1 MMAWRMS
8 LPTKW
13 RIIIACALSL
23 ILFSAATVLHFIKQ
37 GSLLSLLSSILALVP
52 LSFIVRFAT
61 AEIVQTLQSHYKSD
75 RFKDLVTP
83 FLGSISELCFV
94 LVAVLRNE
102 GRLAQMVVIGLA
114 VSECLLTL
122 GTGVFRGLRLD
133 SFESHPI
140 IIARHNSRLLLMSI
154 ITIVAPAVLN
164 FASSDKDK
172 DANLLARIAAI
183 ALLPQFF
190 YHVYFLHL
198 TYTRSV
204 SAETNNSPEPPTP
217 SSTESKIT
225 LKSLRTAALGKLE
238 DSYESQLSLPF
249 SLVLFVFS
257 ITLLLVDSIYITTS
271 IESSNDATSTSFV
284 PLIIIPIALS
294 GIESILSI
302 AMADEELVPYVVE
315 AMTWSTMRNLF
326 IFGPVAVILTWTLD
340 ASIIMTPDGFQTVVL
355 GLAIVFLFSVLHYS
369 PAAALGVRRPYGNP
383 EGLFLITSFF
393 MFAVASFT
401 FGKTD

>member
-1 MMAWRMS
+1 
-8 LPTKW
+8 
-13 RIIIACALSL
+13 
-23 ILFSAATVLHFIKQ
+23 
-37 GSLLSLLSSILALVP
+37 
-52 LSFIVRFAT
+52 
-61 AEIVQTLQSHYKSD
+61 
-75 RFKDLVTP
+75 
-83 FLGSISELCFV
+83 
-94 LVAVLRNE
+94 
-102 GRLAQMVVIGLA
+102 MVVIGLA

-122 GTGVFRGLRLD
+122 GTGIFRGLRLD

-172 DANLLARIAAI
+172 DARLLTRIAAI